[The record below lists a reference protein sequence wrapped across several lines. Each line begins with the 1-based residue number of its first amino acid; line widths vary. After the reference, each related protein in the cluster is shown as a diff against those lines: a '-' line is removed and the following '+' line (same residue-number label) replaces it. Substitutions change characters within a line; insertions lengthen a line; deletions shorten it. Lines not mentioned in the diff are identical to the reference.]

1 MSDSF
6 PAQEF
11 NNWAAT
17 YDDSVVI
24 DQFPFFGYKLVLE
37 KTVALA
43 SACPGLRVLDLG
55 TGTGNLALRFAALG
69 CELWCTDF
77 SPVMLEKARA
87 KLPGAHFVL
96 ADLQGDWPFELNGRF
111 ERIVS
116 AYVFHHF
123 EPEEKIRIV
132 RNLVS
137 EHLTPGGRIIFADI
151 AFPDATALQ
160 KVKLA
165 VSEGWEDEFY
175 WIASESIPALERE
188 GLKKIEYVQVSSCAG
203 VFSLQS

>member
-1 MSDSF
+1 MPDSF

-11 NNWAAT
+11 NDWAAT
-17 YDDSVVI
+17 YDNSVVI
-24 DQFPFFGYKLVLE
+24 DQFPFFGYRPVLE
-37 KTVALA
+37 KAVALA
-43 SACPGLRVLDLG
+43 SARPGLRVLDLG

-69 CELWCTDF
+69 CDLWCTDF

-96 ADLQGDWPFELNGRF
+96 ADLRGDWPFELNGRF

-123 EPEEKIRIV
+123 EPKEKIRIV

-137 EHLTPGGRIIFADI
+137 EHLAPGGRIIIADI
-151 AFPDATALQ
+151 AFPDAAALQ
-160 KVKLA
+160 RVKLA
-165 VSEGWEDEFY
+165 VGEGWEDEFF
-175 WIASESIPALERE
+175 WVASELIPALERG
-188 GLKKIEYVQVSSCAG
+188 GLKVKYVQVSSCAG